1 MKLGSTINV
10 MNDYKT
16 TFHIANTTSITLLAT
31 GDFMCLCGT
40 SVEVREQLRRDVFSY
55 LYWVLIKLVTRLKQ
69 AVSLPSALSHFM

>member
-10 MNDYKT
+10 MNNYKT

-40 SVEVREQLRRDVFSY
+40 SVEAREQLRRDVILLPLLGSDQ
-55 LYWVLIKLVTRLKQ
+55 TGHQ
-69 AVSLPSALSHFM
+69 A